1 MLSDYDDY
9 VVVTDD
15 NSDDDD
21 DMFEEVTL
29 KMTLHTSW
37 HLSSPHMVSHVFS
50 NITNIHQIVSKNI
63 SVLSGHQC

>member
-29 KMTLHTSW
+29 KMTLHTS
-37 HLSSPHMVSHVFS
+37 
-50 NITNIHQIVSKNI
+50 
-63 SVLSGHQC
+63 